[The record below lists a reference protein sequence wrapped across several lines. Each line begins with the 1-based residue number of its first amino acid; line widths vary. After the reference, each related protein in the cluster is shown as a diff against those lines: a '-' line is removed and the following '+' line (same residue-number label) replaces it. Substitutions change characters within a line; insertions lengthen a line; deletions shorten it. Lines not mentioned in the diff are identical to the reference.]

1 MAEDPS
7 DSAGTAPRAADQSG
21 PRQSGPD
28 GGTAS
33 PGSSSPATSNP
44 SAASLGA
51 SNPGAATPR
60 APAPGTANTGAPHA
74 GAPGLGAVSLTA
86 LSRELVAKARG
97 AHAGRAAHMVA
108 GGHETVLSQTVLAL
122 AAGSGLAEHDAPPEA
137 TLQVLSG
144 RIALIAG
151 ARRWELGPGELIAI
165 PHARHAVEALEDSAF
180 LLSVVR
186 ER

>member
-1 MAEDPS
+1 M
-7 DSAGTAPRAADQSG
+7 
-21 PRQSGPD
+21 
-28 GGTAS
+28 
-33 PGSSSPATSNP
+33 
-44 SAASLGA
+44 SL
-51 SNPGAATPR
+51 S
-60 APAPGTANTGAPHA
+60 
-74 GAPGLGAVSLTA
+74 A

-144 RIALIAG
+144 RIALTAG
-151 ARRWELGPGELIAI
+151 EQRWELGTGELIDI
-165 PHARHAVEALEDSAF
+165 PHARHAVEALADSAF